1 MPEPLK
7 MTSAVRLD
15 DLIDVIR
22 RVHTDPLDQLSDAM
36 LASEHLGEVADH
48 LVGHF
53 VDQARRSGASWAEI
67 GRSMGVSKQA
77 VQQRFV
83 TKVADSL
90 TLDPES
96 GFSRFTV
103 RARNTVMAAQD
114 EARAAANPTIAPAH
128 LLLGLLKEP
137 EGLAAKALGSH
148 GATDATVRAALATLL
163 PAPVD
168 DVPDLIPYDAEA
180 RCLGCMTYGV
190 PERGAHPWTLDE
202 DESRPLIRQAVEAGI
217 NFFDTANAIP
227 TAPVEEIVGR
237 ALRDFARR
245 DEIVLPPRCALRA
258 AGPNVGG
265 LSRKAICTRSTPA

>member
-180 RCLGCMTYGV
+180 RKVLELTFREALRLGHNYIGT
-190 PERGAHPWTLDE
+190 EHLLLALLEH
-202 DESRPLIRQAVEAGI
+202 EAGAGPLATLGI
-217 NFFDTANAIP
+217 DKQTAEATLTAAFAQL
-227 TAPVEEIVGR
+227 TAP
-237 ALRDFARR
+237 
-245 DEIVLPPRCALRA
+245 PPA
-258 AGPNVGG
+258 
-265 LSRKAICTRSTPA
+265 